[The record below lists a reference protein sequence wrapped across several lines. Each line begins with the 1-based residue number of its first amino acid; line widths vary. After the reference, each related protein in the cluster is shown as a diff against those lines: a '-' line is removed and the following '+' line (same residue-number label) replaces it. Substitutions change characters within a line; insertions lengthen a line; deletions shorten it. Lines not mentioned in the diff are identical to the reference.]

1 MFRCGKKFVG
11 DTARTLDKRVQV
23 CELLCYHC
31 LYTDHCIAA
40 CQSILDQ
47 VDRRDDN
54 FVVSEHFTRPD
65 HAKDDLRVQI
75 LEAGTNRTSWDRD
88 AAKGRWIRKL
98 LATDAGGD

>member
-1 MFRCGKKFVG
+1 MN
-11 DTARTLDKRVQV
+11 
-23 CELLCYHC
+23 CYVITVYI
-31 LYTDHCIAA
+31 LTIAA

-47 VDRRDDN
+47 VDRKDDN